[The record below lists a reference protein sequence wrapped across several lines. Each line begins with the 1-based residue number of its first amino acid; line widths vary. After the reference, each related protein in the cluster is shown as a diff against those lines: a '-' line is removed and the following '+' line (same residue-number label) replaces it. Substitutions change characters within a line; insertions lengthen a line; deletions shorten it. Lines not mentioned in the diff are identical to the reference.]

1 VNNEVLDFSVLFVE
15 DDIEVKNR
23 VSGSLRVYFRDVYEA
38 QDGKEGLELYY
49 KHKPDILFLDINL
62 PKLSGLEML
71 KKIRE
76 TDPVTKAVMLTAHS
90 ETEVLLQSIDLK
102 ISKYIIKPLNRK
114 TLKQTVEM
122 LANEM
127 KSYTVIPQKHLQLKD
142 EFSWNRELEILL
154 HKNTEIPLTPNEKKV
169 LKLLAKNPDRI
180 FSYDDIII
188 FIWDSFD
195 DKQNPL
201 RTIIKNLRK
210 KLPDGTIVSV
220 YGQGLKL
227 RI

>member
-1 VNNEVLDFSVLFVE
+1 MNSELFDFSVLFVE

-23 VSGSLRVYFRDVYEA
+23 VSNSLRVYFRDVYEA
-38 QDGKEGLELYY
+38 KDGKEGLELYY
-49 KHKPDILFLDINL
+49 KYKPDILFLDIDL

-76 TDPVTKAVMLTAHS
+76 NDPITKAVMLTAHS

-122 LANEM
+122 LAHEM
-127 KSYTVIPQKHLQLKD
+127 RSYTIIPQTYLQLKS

-154 HKNTEIPLTPNEKKV
+154 HKNKEISLTPNEKKV
-169 LKLLAKNPDRI
+169 LTLLAKNPDRI
-180 FSYDDIII
+180 FSYEDITVYV
-188 FIWDSFD
+188 WDCFD

-201 RTIIKNLRK
+201 RTTIKNLRK

-227 RI
+227 GV